1 MNKEKFLE
9 YFLKKSQSKD
19 ETNGIQITIVL
30 TLVTENVTST
40 DLSYAEEE
48 MQNTYKRSKK
58 YKVEILATIMKEV
71 GLYGRDFGTAS
82 AIRKFTTKYRN
93 IVLSEPQVTP
103 GRTSAMIVTEPLSR
117 ELKDPTF

>member
-19 ETNGIQITIVL
+19 KTNGIQITIVL

-71 GLYGRDFGTAS
+71 GLYARDFGTIS
-82 AIRKFTTKYRN
+82 AIRKLTTKYPKYCF
-93 IVLSEPQVTP
+93 I
-103 GRTSAMIVTEPLSR
+103 RTTGNTW
-117 ELKDPTF
+117 KNKCNDCD